1 MKRIKQAGFGLLF
14 LSCSLLFHGCN
25 SSGSNVTQV
34 TVTDQ
39 SGNQLPDVT
48 VVLGDSNGAMKTYGT
63 TNAAGQI
70 TFTDPPANATVT
82 AAYSCLQSWATATI
96 YSLDARY
103 DVNGPVALQLAACSV
118 SSDVPAAGFET
129 ITINVTNAIN
139 GITQNEISASNGRQ
153 LIDYSPSVIT
163 QATATIFP
171 ALDLQSDGK
180 LSLVVIGRDANGTA
194 IGYGALLDQT
204 LIDGMIINIAVDKPM
219 GSVQYQI
226 TNIPATATELC
237 PSLTQLRTGKGF
249 FLNINCRSLSS
260 AETSTTISVPYA
272 PGLGDQFIYGVY
284 VDTYRYGGN
293 GSSFDSNQF
302 IGITGPPATVPSD
315 QILDLSRTLA
325 APSLVISGASTSTPT
340 FSWSNADPG
349 ATDTS
354 LFAEFRLP
362 SAASLY
368 VNLYNVS
375 RIRTSITFPELPDSL
390 AAFRP
395 TGVGIVS
402 LSTSAAAGELYRSS
416 GDTYFNLLALSAQL
430 RDPALQKLRSI
441 GMRPGGE
448 AASWTSVTHYR

>member
-14 LSCSLLFHGCN
+14 LSCTLLFHGCN
-25 SSGSNVTQV
+25 SSGSNITQV

-39 SGNQLPDVT
+39 SGNKLPDVT

-70 TFTDPPANATVT
+70 TFTDPPVNATVT
-82 AAYSCLQSWATATI
+82 TAYSCLQSWATTTI
-96 YSLDARY
+96 YSLDSRY
-103 DVNGPVALQLAACSV
+103 DVNGPVALQLATCSV
-118 SSDVPAAGFET
+118 SSDVPAAGFT

-139 GITQNEISASNGRQ
+139 GIAQNEISTSNGR
-153 LIDYSPSVIT
+153 LIGYSPSVIT
-163 QATATIFP
+163 QATASIYP
-171 ALDLQSDGK
+171 VLDLQSDGK

-204 LIDGMIINIAVDKPM
+204 LIDGMTINIAVDKPM

-226 TNIPATATELC
+226 TNIPATATDLC
-237 PSLTQLRTGKGF
+237 PSLTQVRTGKGF
-249 FLNINCRSLSS
+249 FFSNINCRSLSS

-284 VDTYRYGGN
+284 VDTYRYDGN
-293 GSSFDSNQF
+293 GSSFDSHQY
-302 IGITGPPATVPSD
+302 IGITGPFATVPSD
-315 QILDLSRTLA
+315 QILDLSQVLS
-325 APSLVISGASTSTPT
+325 APALVISGATTSIPT

-349 ATDTS
+349 ATATS
-354 LFAEFRLP
+354 LSAQLLLP

-375 RIRTSITFPELPDSL
+375 RTRTSITFPELPDSL

-395 TGVGIVS
+395 TGVGFVS
-402 LSTSAAAGELYRSS
+402 LDTSAVGDLYRSS

-448 AASWTSVTHYR
+448 AASWTSVMHYR